1 MKSGAV
7 SSSTLGL
14 GVILVAVLL
23 GVLLLRENG
32 MLPGAQSSQSPEAS
46 EIAETSPAGMES
58 EVASVSPSP
67 VPEASPS
74 SVPTAV
80 PEASLTGD
88 VPGPDATVPT
98 GVPVIP
104 GLRIEA
110 LVGLW
115 QSVGLTCRSSSGG
128 PPGGGGGYTLH
139 CEGADERANVEY
151 YGEAIYFN
159 SDGVHWLSM
168 SIDTIDGEPI
178 DGARAAAQLILPS
191 VELASGAAARAWI
204 QDRISDSECHGDCI
218 DTMGGTK
225 LTLTVGRL
233 GGYQLYL
240 EAVA

>member
-1 MKSGAV
+1 MKSAAV

-46 EIAETSPAGMES
+46 EVAETLPAGTDS
-58 EVASVSPSP
+58 AVASVSPST
-67 VPEASPS
+67 VPKASPS
-74 SVPTAV
+74 SIPTTV

-115 QSVGLTCRSSSGG
+115 QSVGLACRSSSGG

-139 CEGADERANVEY
+139 CEGADERANVEF
-151 YGEAIYFN
+151 YGEAIYFT
-159 SDGVHWLSM
+159 SDGVHWVSM

-204 QDRISDSECHGDCI
+204 QDRIGDSECRGDCMDI
-218 DTMGGTK
+218 MGGTK